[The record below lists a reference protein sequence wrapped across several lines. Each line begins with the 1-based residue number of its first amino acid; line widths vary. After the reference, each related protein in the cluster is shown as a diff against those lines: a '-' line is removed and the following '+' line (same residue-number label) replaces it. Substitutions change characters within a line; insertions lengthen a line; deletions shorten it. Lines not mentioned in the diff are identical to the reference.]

1 MRRRPRPRG
10 AIAGPEHH
18 PLDALET
25 HGRDKGAEQ
34 VPPRRAA
41 ELHDR
46 RRRAAA
52 SRASLARESFHGE
65 DRGSRATSRD
75 EQRVGEGARAV
86 RVFLVVRV
94 VRVVS
99 EHRAEAL
106 GGPVGAPA
114 LDALQRARYRRE
126 KAVLVLLHVLAP
138 LK

>member
-1 MRRRPRPRG
+1 MAAARG
-10 AIAGPEHH
+10 EI
-18 PLDALET
+18 
-25 HGRDKGAEQ
+25 
-34 VPPRRAA
+34 
-41 ELHDR
+41 
-46 RRRAAA
+46 AAA

-75 EQRVGEGARAV
+75 EQRVGEGAPADVVVVFTGCRRA
-86 RVFLVVRV
+86 
-94 VRVVS
+94 RVVS